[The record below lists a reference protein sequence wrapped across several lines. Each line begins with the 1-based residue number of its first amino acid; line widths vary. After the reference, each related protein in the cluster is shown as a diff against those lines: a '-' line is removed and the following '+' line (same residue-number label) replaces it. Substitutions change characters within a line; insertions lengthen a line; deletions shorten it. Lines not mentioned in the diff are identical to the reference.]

1 MAICD
6 RQGPIVESAV
16 LECVQVRVVLTRSS
30 ALDRETQ
37 AEHRLRVT
45 ALDAGL
51 PARTGQ
57 LDITVVVLDANDNHP
72 VFEHPEYEVSFCR
85 SPPPPASVTAHLST
99 VALMIFPLLTITN
112 IINY

>member
-6 RQGPIVESAV
+6 RRGPIVESAV

-57 LDITVVVLDANDNHP
+57 LDVILHARSSTSTLVSSTSTSTSTTTLTHRSAGRHP
-72 VFEHPEYEVSFCR
+72 ARF
-85 SPPPPASVTAHLST
+85 ST
-99 VALMIFPLLTITN
+99 ST
-112 IINY
+112 

>member
-1 MAICD
+1 MYNAVGQMAICD
-6 RQGPIVESAV
+6 RRGPIVESAV

-57 LDITVVVLDANDNHP
+57 LDVILHAPAP
-72 VFEHPEYEVSFCR
+72 VP
-85 SPPPPASVTAHLST
+85 
-99 VALMIFPLLTITN
+99 
-112 IINY
+112 